1 MTPRV
6 VAVVG
11 PTASGKTG
19 LGIAIAQAIGAEV
32 VNADSMQLYA
42 GMDVGTAKAS
52 LEERAGVIHHLLD
65 VWSPVREASV
75 ADYQQLARDSVE
87 GILARGVNAVIVGGS
102 GLYVRA
108 VLDNLEFPGVD
119 LEVRARLY
127 AELDE
132 LGPEVLHARLAQLDP
147 AAAAA
152 NSPQNGRRI
161 VRALE
166 VIEITGQP
174 FSATLPTYGTE
185 RWGATQI
192 GLDPPLPLLDARI
205 EARVAHMWDA
215 GLVAE
220 TLGLRD
226 GVGLGPTARRA
237 LGYAQVLSWQ
247 GGELSTEQAA
257 REATAAATRRYSRRQ
272 RSWFRRDP
280 RIRWFA
286 TAPTVSDLG
295 LTPLAQ

>member
-1 MTPRV
+1 ML
-6 VAVVG
+6 AVVG

-19 LGIAIAQAIGAEV
+19 LGIAIAIAIGGEV

-42 GMDVGTAKAS
+42 GMDVGTAKATPG
-52 LEERAGVIHHLLD
+52 ERGGIEHHLLD

-75 ADYQQLARDSVE
+75 ADYQQLARRTIE
-87 GILARGVNAVIVGGS
+87 GILARGVSVVLVGGS

-119 LEVRARLY
+119 AAVRNRLY

-132 LGPEVLHARLAQLDP
+132 VGPEVLHTRLAELDP
-147 AAAAA
+147 VAAAA
-152 NSPQNGRRI
+152 NSPRNGRRI

-166 VIEITGQP
+166 VIEITGRP
-174 FSATLPTYGTE
+174 YSATLPVYGAA
-185 RWGATQI
+185 RWNTVQL
-192 GLDPPLPLLDARI
+192 GLDPPLPVLDQRI
-205 EARVAHMWDA
+205 EARVEHMWDA

-220 TLGLRD
+220 TFALRD

-237 LGYAQVLSWQ
+237 LGYAQVLSWAD
-247 GGELSTEQAA
+247 GELATEGAA
-257 REATAAATRRYSRRQ
+257 RAATAAATRRYSRRQ

-280 RIRWFA
+280 RIHWYPEVPDIA
-286 TAPTVSDLG
+286 ELDLTR
-295 LTPLAQ
+295 LP